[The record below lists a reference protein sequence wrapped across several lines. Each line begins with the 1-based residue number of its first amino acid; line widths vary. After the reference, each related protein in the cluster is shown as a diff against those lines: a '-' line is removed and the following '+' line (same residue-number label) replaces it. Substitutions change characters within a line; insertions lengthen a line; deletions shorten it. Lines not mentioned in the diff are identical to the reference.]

1 MKKAISIL
9 LLPILF
15 GGLVSC
21 TKSDSAPSISQPSF
35 VIDGNTI
42 NLNGISTA
50 HLYSTGDSLIVINSN
65 TTDSAAFDNIQIGN
79 TTSINYSVILI
90 GSNNSLRVGTY
101 TTSQSNLSMLVL
113 GLQYQ
118 NLYYTGGKVPSAST
132 PGICY
137 SKYYQPLR

>member
-1 MKKAISIL
+1 MKKAIGIL

-35 VIDGNTI
+35 VIDGKSI

-65 TTDSAAFDNIQIGN
+65 TADSTAFNNIQIGN
-79 TTSINYSVILI
+79 NTSINYAVILI
-90 GSNNSLRVGTY
+90 GSNSSLKVGTY
-101 TTSQSNLSMLVL
+101 TTSQTSLSMLVL

-118 NLYYTGGKVPSAST
+118 NLYRELLG
-132 PGICY
+132 
-137 SKYYQPLR
+137 